1 MDTAEMYYKVVIN
14 NCYKVTRLLYQSV
27 PIVYETKANYFGKS
41 AVPLI
46 ISASVKRRKTEDDFW
61 ANIFHAWPPSFV
73 AHGMLILPLIVSRDF
88 GNGF

>member
-1 MDTAEMYYKVVIN
+1 MYYKVVIN

-46 ISASVKRRKTEDDFW
+46 ISASVKRRKTEDDF
-61 ANIFHAWPPSFV
+61 
-73 AHGMLILPLIVSRDF
+73 
-88 GNGF
+88 